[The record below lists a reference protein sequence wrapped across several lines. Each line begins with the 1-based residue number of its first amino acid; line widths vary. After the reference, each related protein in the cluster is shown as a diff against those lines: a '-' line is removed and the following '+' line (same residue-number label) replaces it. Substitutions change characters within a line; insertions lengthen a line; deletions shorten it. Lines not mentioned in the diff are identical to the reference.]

1 MFKSKKQEDINKEDV
16 VKDAAQETGSQ
27 ENVSKEEA
35 ASEQDAAE
43 ENKGEAEG
51 EEPAQEQP
59 QPTAEEQLTAKLA
72 EANDK
77 YIRLAAEFDN
87 YRRRVA
93 KEKLDLISTAG
104 EDVIKG
110 LLPVL
115 DDCERALQVLNS
127 STDTE
132 AAKAA
137 KEGTELIYNKLMG
150 YLKSKGLAPIEAVGK
165 ELDTDFHEAV
175 AQFPVQVTGE
185 FPCGGGFAAAV
196 ETGEHDD
203 RGFAGEGQFR
213 CTAAQQC
220 DQLIVD
226 DLDHLL
232 PGGDAADD
240 FAALALFFDFFD
252 KFVCDLQIDIRLQK
266 GDPDLLHGICDIRF
280 GQRTLPAQTFEDCV
294 ELVTQ

>member
-1 MFKSKKQEDINKEDV
+1 MFKSKKQEDISKEEV
-16 VKDAAQETGSQ
+16 VRDAAQEAGNQ

-35 ASEQDAAE
+35 AAEQDAAE
-43 ENKGEAEG
+43 ENKGEAEE

-175 AQFPVQVTGE
+175 AQFPVQEPEKKNKIFDVT
-185 FPCGGGFAAAV
+185 
-196 ETGEHDD
+196 
-203 RGFAGEGQFR
+203 
-213 CTAAQQC
+213 QQGYT
-220 DQLIVD
+220 LNGKV
-226 DLDHLL
+226 
-232 PGGDAADD
+232 
-240 FAALALFFDFFD
+240 
-252 KFVCDLQIDIRLQK
+252 
-266 GDPDLLHGICDIRF
+266 IRF
-280 GQRTLPAQTFEDCV
+280 AKVVVGI
-294 ELVTQ
+294 

>member
-1 MFKSKKQEDINKEDV
+1 MFKSKKEEEIKKEETVDT
-16 VKDAAQETGSQ
+16 AAQSAGAQ
-27 ENVSKEEA
+27 ENAEKSTEQGAQDDAEQAESAGEQETKEQEA
-35 ASEQDAAE
+35 A
-43 ENKGEAEG
+43 
-51 EEPAQEQP
+51 QP
-59 QPTAEEQLTAKLA
+59 SVEEQLTAKLA

-115 DDCERALQVLNS
+115 DDCERALQVLES
-127 STDTE
+127 STDSE

-175 AQFPVQVTGE
+175 AQFPVQEAEKKNKIFDVT
-185 FPCGGGFAAAV
+185 
-196 ETGEHDD
+196 
-203 RGFAGEGQFR
+203 
-213 CTAAQQC
+213 QQGYT
-220 DQLIVD
+220 LNGKV
-226 DLDHLL
+226 
-232 PGGDAADD
+232 
-240 FAALALFFDFFD
+240 
-252 KFVCDLQIDIRLQK
+252 
-266 GDPDLLHGICDIRF
+266 IRF
-280 GQRTLPAQTFEDCV
+280 AKVVVGI
-294 ELVTQ
+294 